1 MPTIMQR
8 INGPEC
14 RTPKASALMF
24 AYSRVS
30 TEEQAE
36 RRNGLEAQRAA
47 IDAEA
52 ERRGWDVEHFADEGA
67 SGKYI
72 NEKLREVL
80 QLLASGQGDGL
91 VVSKMDRLARSI
103 INAADIME
111 RANGQG
117 WSLVV
122 LDLGVDLTT
131 ASGRLIAQVMSSF
144 AEYERAQIGERTKAA
159 LAAKKRRGERL
170 GRPRVAQA
178 GVVRRIVMDRNAG
191 QTYERIARALS
202 AEGILSPLGKP
213 TWQASTVR
221 RIYQSATAGAELGA
235 IA

>member
-1 MPTIMQR
+1 MTTTNKRKLGSDVIPQ
-8 INGPEC
+8 GGQ
-14 RTPKASALMF
+14 LML

-36 RRNGLEAQRAA
+36 RRNGLEAQQAA

-52 ERRGWDVEHFADEGA
+52 ERRGWDVEHYADEGA

-72 NEKLREVL
+72 NEKLREAL

-111 RANGQG
+111 RADVQG

-159 LAAKKRRGERL
+159 LAAKRRRGERL
-170 GRPRVAQA
+170 GRPRVAQP
-178 GVVRRIVMDRNAG
+178 GVVRRIVMERNTG
-191 QTYERIARALS
+191 QTYERIARVLT

-213 TWQASTVR
+213 SWQASTVR
-221 RIYQSATAGAELGA
+221 RIYASATSLGQEA
-235 IA
+235 S

>member
-1 MPTIMQR
+1 
-8 INGPEC
+8 
-14 RTPKASALMF
+14 MF
-24 AYSRVS
+24 AYTRVS

-36 RRNGLEAQRAA
+36 RRNGLEAQRTA
-47 IDAEA
+47 INVEA
-52 ERRGWDVEHFADEGA
+52 ERRGWEVEHFADEGA

-72 NEKLREVL
+72 NEQLRQVL

-111 RANGQG
+111 RANNQG

-144 AEYERAQIGERTKAA
+144 AEYERAQCSERTKAA

-170 GRPRVAQA
+170 GRPRVAQP
-178 GVVRRIVMDRNAG
+178 GVVRRIVFDRNAG
-191 QTYERIARALS
+191 QTYERIARTLT

-213 TWQASTVR
+213 AWQASTVR
-221 RIYQSATAGAELGA
+221 RIYQSATAATELEA

>member
-1 MPTIMQR
+1 MPTRMQHT
-8 INGPEC
+8 NGPEANSDG
-14 RTPKASALMF
+14 KLLMF

-52 ERRGWDVEHFADEGA
+52 ERRGWDLEHFADEGA

-159 LAAKKRRGERL
+159 LAAKKRSGVGSVLAGHGLRR
-170 GRPRVAQA
+170 RVWC
-178 GVVRRIVMDRNAG
+178 GGSSWTEPPDKRMNASP
-191 QTYERIARALS
+191 AR
-202 AEGILSPLGKP
+202 
-213 TWQASTVR
+213 
-221 RIYQSATAGAELGA
+221 
-235 IA
+235 

>member
-1 MPTIMQR
+1 MTANMAYRNLPD
-8 INGPEC
+8 
-14 RTPKASALMF
+14 SAPMIKPLMF
-24 AYSRVS
+24 AYTRVS

-47 IDAEA
+47 IDGEA
-52 ERRGWDVEHFADEGA
+52 ERRGWDVEHYADEGA

-72 NEKLREVL
+72 NEQLRQVL

-144 AEYERAQIGERTKAA
+144 AEYERAQCSERTRAA
-159 LAAKKRRGERL
+159 LAAKKCRGERL
-170 GRPRVAQA
+170 GRPRVAQP
-178 GVVRRIVMDRNAG
+178 GVVRRIVFDRNAG
-191 QTYERIARALS
+191 QTYERIARVLT
-202 AEGILSPLGKP
+202 AEGILSPLGKA

-221 RIYQSATAGAELGA
+221 RIYTSATSAGQEAS
-235 IA
+235 

>member
-1 MPTIMQR
+1 MTMRAQHT
-8 INGPEC
+8 NGPE
-14 RTPKASALMF
+14 SNSEGNLLMF
-24 AYSRVS
+24 AYCRVS

-47 IDAEA
+47 IDTEA

-111 RANGQG
+111 RANRQG

-159 LAAKKRRGERL
+159 LAAKRRRGERL
-170 GRPRVAQA
+170 GRPRVAQP
-178 GVVRRIVMDRNAG
+178 GVVRRIVFDRNAG
-191 QTYERIARALS
+191 QTYERIARALA
-202 AEGILSPLGKP
+202 AEGILSPLGKA

-221 RIYQSATAGAELGA
+221 RIYTSATSVGQEAS
-235 IA
+235 

>member
-1 MPTIMQR
+1 MAR
-8 INGPEC
+8 SKRLCGADEKS
-14 RTPKASALMF
+14 RTSCLMF

-36 RRNGLEAQRAA
+36 RRNGLEAQQAV
-47 IDAEA
+47 IDVEA
-52 ERRGWDVEHFADEGA
+52 ERRGWTIEHFVDEGA

-103 INAADIME
+103 INAADIMD
-111 RANGQG
+111 RANSQG

-170 GRPRVAQA
+170 GRPRLAQP

-202 AEGILSPLGKP
+202 AESILSPLGKP

-221 RIYQSATAGAELGA
+221 RIYQSATADTVLGQA
-235 IA
+235 G

>member
-1 MPTIMQR
+1 MQAIMQR
-8 INGPEC
+8 INIP
-14 RTPKASALMF
+14 SAESEGKRLMF

-144 AEYERAQIGERTKAA
+144 AEYERAQCSERTKAA

-170 GRPRVAQA
+170 GRPRVAQP
-178 GVVRRIVMDRNAG
+178 GVVRRIVFDRNAG
-191 QTYERIARALS
+191 QTYERIARTLT

-213 TWQASTVR
+213 AWQASTVR
-221 RIYQSATAGAELGA
+221 RIYQSATAATELEA